1 MQKTTFTLI
10 LALASA
16 PTMGRVAAQS
26 APFNEVGVIMGHWH
40 IISKN
45 VEANKKIFPAMGGKL
60 LMPGGARLMMFPGVY
75 INLTLG
81 NEKGDGGTRGS
92 VVNHVGFVVNNVQE
106 RVAQW
111 EAAGVAVLPGN
122 SNRIDD
128 RIISNPVY
136 VGEVVHKDTS
146 YPGEHQAIIERAL
159 WQRVQGILK
168 ESPRKRAAH
177 SRARTPA
184 LLKGRDLRPEWR
196 GHDT

>member
-1 MQKTTFTLI
+1 
-10 LALASA
+10 
-16 PTMGRVAAQS
+16 MGRVAAQS